1 MRKLLGSL
9 LLAFY
14 TSVALGQAKTAPAN
28 SWQTVFFDSPTVALP
43 RLTEAAIQ
51 HSAQLQSMEVSKAI
65 SEQDLKIV
73 KRQILGGVGVVGNY
87 TYGNQGNI
95 GGIYNPGTG
104 GLDRGRNT
112 SLYAAGVSVA
122 LPLLQVLSRN
132 TLIKKEQLNYQRNE
146 LTRKEQENQLRQQ
159 VIQLYQNVV
168 LAKKLLTLQ
177 QESYVTV
184 QTNYRL
190 AEKQFRQG
198 QLTLPELSEATNQ
211 LNQSA
216 MSQETARNQYDTS
229 FMILEEVVGTT
240 ISSLMQTP

>member
-9 LLAFY
+9 ILAFY
-14 TSVALGQAKTAPAN
+14 TTVALGQAKTAPA
-28 SWQTVFFDSPTVALP
+28 STWQTVFFDSPTIALP

-51 HSAQLQSMEVSKAI
+51 HSAQLQSMEVGKAI
-65 SEQDLKIV
+65 NEQDIKIA
-73 KRQILGGVGVVGNY
+73 KRQILGGVGIIGNY

-95 GGIYNPGTG
+95 GGIYAPGSG
-104 GLDRGRNT
+104 IERGRNT
-112 SLYAAGVSVA
+112 GLYAAGVSVG

>member
-9 LLAFY
+9 LLALY
-14 TSVALGQAKTAPAN
+14 TTVALGQVKTASAN

-43 RLTEAAIQ
+43 KLTAAAIQ
-51 HSAQLQSMEVSKAI
+51 HSAQLQSMEVGKAI

-87 TYGNQGNI
+87 TYGNQGTI
-95 GGIYNPGTG
+95 GAYNPNAPGFE
-104 GLDRGRNT
+104 RGRNAG
-112 SLYAAGVSVA
+112 LYAAGVSVA
-122 LPLLQVLSRN
+122 LPLVQVLSRN